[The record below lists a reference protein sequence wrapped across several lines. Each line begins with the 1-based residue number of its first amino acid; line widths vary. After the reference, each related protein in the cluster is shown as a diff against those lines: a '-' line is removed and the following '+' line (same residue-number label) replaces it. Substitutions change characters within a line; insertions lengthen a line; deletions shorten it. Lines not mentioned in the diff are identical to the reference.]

1 MNKKKIF
8 NDTIYGIVE
17 FDHDIIYQLIDHPY
31 FQRLRRIKQMGFS
44 DYVYPGA
51 VHTRFQ
57 HSLGA
62 LYLVR
67 EAVNSLKWKGIQI
80 SDEEYEAV
88 SIAVLLHDLGH
99 GPFSHSL
106 ERVLIPLSHEE
117 ISLKMM
123 DVLNKEMHG
132 RLELAIDIYKGNYKR
147 KFFSQLIA
155 GQLDVDRLDYLN
167 RDSYYT
173 GVIEGKVGYDR
184 LIKMLN
190 VVNDE
195 LVVEEKAIYSVERFF
210 MARKMMY
217 WQVYL
222 HKTSIVV
229 DKMLHILFKYI
240 IEEAGEKEIKKLP
253 DNLKLLV
260 DGNVDTDKKLEK
272 FIEIDDSDI
281 IFAVKQLVYSDDK
294 VISLLSRGILNR
306 KLLKIK
312 LTNDEISSDHL
323 ELVRLNVRLKY
334 GTDSKIADWC
344 VFTGKVS
351 NSVFESFQGN
361 IRILLNNGQVESVD
375 KLLYSLRFG
384 AKSVKNFVLF
394 PYY

>member
-67 EAVNSLKWKGIQI
+67 EAINSLKWKGVKI
-80 SDEEYEAV
+80 SNEEYEAV

-106 ERVLIPLSHEE
+106 ERVLIPFSHEE

-123 DVLNKEMHG
+123 HILNREMSG
-132 RLELAIDIYKGNYKR
+132 RLDLAIDIYQGNYKR

-190 VVNDE
+190 VVDDE
-195 LVVEEKAIYSVERFF
+195 LVIEEKAIYSVERFF

-222 HKTSIVV
+222 HKTSIVA
-229 DKMLHILFKYI
+229 DEMLHILFKYI
-240 IEEAGEKEIKKLP
+240 IEEADEKEIQKLP
-253 DNLKLLV
+253 ENLQLLIEGSV
-260 DGNVDTDKKLEK
+260 DINRKLEN

-281 IFAVKQLVYSDDK
+281 IFAIKQLVDSDDE
-294 VISLLSRGILNR
+294 VISLLSNGILNR
-306 KLLKIK
+306 NLLKIK
-312 LTNDEISSDHL
+312 LTNDRINSDYL
-323 ELVRLNVRLKY
+323 KSLRRNVQQKY
-334 GTDSKIADWC
+334 GIGSKITDWC
-344 VFTGKVS
+344 VLTGEVS
-351 NSVFESFQGN
+351 NSVFESVQGD
-361 IRILLNNGQVESVD
+361 IRILLNDGGVESVGN
-375 KLLYSLRFG
+375 LLDSLRFG
-384 AKSVKNFVLF
+384 TKSVKYFVLY

>member
-67 EAVNSLKWKGIQI
+67 EAINSLKWKGVKI
-80 SDEEYEAV
+80 SNEEYEAV

-106 ERVLIPLSHEE
+106 ERVLIPFSHEE

-123 DVLNKEMHG
+123 HILNREMTG
-132 RLELAIDIYKGNYKR
+132 RLDLAIDIYKGNYKR

-190 VVNDE
+190 VVDDE
-195 LVVEEKAIYSVERFF
+195 LVIEEKAIYSVERFF

-222 HKTSIVV
+222 HKTSIVA
-229 DKMLHILFKYI
+229 DEMLHILFKYM
-240 IEEAGEKEIKKLP
+240 IEEADKKEIQKLP
-253 DNLKLLV
+253 ENLQLLIEGSV
-260 DGNVDTDKKLEK
+260 DINRKLEN

-281 IFAVKQLVYSDDK
+281 IFAIKQLVDSDDE
-294 VISLLSRGILNR
+294 VISLLSNGILNR
-306 KLLKIK
+306 NLLKIK
-312 LTNDEISSDHL
+312 LTNDRINSDYL
-323 ELVRLNVRLKY
+323 KLLRRNVQQKY
-334 GTDSKIADWC
+334 GIGSKITDWC
-344 VFTGKVS
+344 VLTGEVS
-351 NSVFESFQGN
+351 NSIFENIQGD
-361 IRILLNNGQVESVD
+361 IRILLNDGGVESVGN
-375 KLLYSLRFG
+375 LLDSLRFG
-384 AKSVKNFVLF
+384 TKSVKYFVLY